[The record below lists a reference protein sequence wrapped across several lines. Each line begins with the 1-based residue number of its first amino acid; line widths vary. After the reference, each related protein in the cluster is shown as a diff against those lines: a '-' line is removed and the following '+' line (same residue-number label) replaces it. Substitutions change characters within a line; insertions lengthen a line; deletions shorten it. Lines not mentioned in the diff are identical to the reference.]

1 MFHTRCVFLNLA
13 GLRPVAKEESFPEQ
27 DGQSVEEAA
36 GRGTFKL
43 P

>member
-1 MFHTRCVFLNLA
+1 MFHARCVFLNLA
-13 GLRPVAKEESFPEQ
+13 GLRPVAEEESFPEQ